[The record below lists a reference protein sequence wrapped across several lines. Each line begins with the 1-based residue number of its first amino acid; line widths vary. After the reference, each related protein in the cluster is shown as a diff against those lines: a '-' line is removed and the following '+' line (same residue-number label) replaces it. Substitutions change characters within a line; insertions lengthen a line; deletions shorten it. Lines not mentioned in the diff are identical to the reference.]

1 VFALTD
7 RRRLH
12 LKRSRK
18 CSARRASPDEA
29 LTELAE
35 TCVNQEAENKAA
47 LGARSP
53 TDCIVLFL
61 DQFCMSSKMRV
72 IWSTMLTR
80 QQSLGPWSRSQ
91 ADKSNAVVG
100 A

>member
-1 VFALTD
+1 
-7 RRRLH
+7 
-12 LKRSRK
+12 
-18 CSARRASPDEA
+18 
-29 LTELAE
+29 
-35 TCVNQEAENKAA
+35 
-47 LGARSP
+47 
-53 TDCIVLFL
+53 
-61 DQFCMSSKMRV
+61 MSSKMRV